1 MKKIYR
7 HTELGKLKF
16 IEFNIYIISFLAVP
30 IAIASGN
37 NIIMTSAF
45 IMLLGM
51 NLFLVKLYLQGRG
64 NRTFP
69 RYYGI
74 SLYLLLFSCLSIIL
88 LVFTPN
94 PTVLTYGFVISLFA
108 YLLVSGIIFYFLINL
123 IFIYGLKKM
132 FPHELK
138 VNVRQENGL
147 SLKKLSRYIDLDR
160 QKLYFSIS
168 LINFIIY
175 LVFIFFGMLLF
186 IKYQNEDQLIKI
198 RRFSTWVKNE
208 DSITLFNGVSL
219 FSLMIAVYTVTFSA
233 QRKIIDE
240 AENRYSEERKKYL

>member
-1 MKKIYR
+1 
-7 HTELGKLKF
+7 
-16 IEFNIYIISFLAVP
+16 
-30 IAIASGN
+30 
-37 NIIMTSAF
+37 
-45 IMLLGM
+45 M